1 MTATQTCHSKT
12 TVWGTKYNFI
22 KKKKYEMMQF
32 KWPGRQL
39 TANKVTETIQQ
50 KWNDILQYP
59 KPTIVQASATD
70 VNIEAKVMPIY
81 EQIQEEKKK
90 KNWKEQKPNFGA
102 SSKAWT
108 FSKSG
113 AIKHGTNKMEYC
125 LLWLSLHFGPC
136 AHRPSSG
143 VYTSHSTAN
152 I

>member
-1 MTATQTCHSKT
+1 
-12 TVWGTKYNFI
+12 
-22 KKKKYEMMQF
+22 MQF

-90 KNWKEQKPNFGA
+90 KKLKRTETKFWSIIKSLDIFKEWCN
-102 SSKAWT
+102 
-108 FSKSG
+108 
-113 AIKHGTNKMEYC
+113 
-125 LLWLSLHFGPC
+125 
-136 AHRPSSG
+136 
-143 VYTSHSTAN
+143 
-152 I
+152 